1 MIERGMSRH
10 RLHRLHRLLIYEN
23 IPLVEHYNFKNL
35 VFKLAI

>member
-10 RLHRLHRLLIYEN
+10 RLHIFKG
-23 IPLVEHYNFKNL
+23 IPLVEQYDFKNL